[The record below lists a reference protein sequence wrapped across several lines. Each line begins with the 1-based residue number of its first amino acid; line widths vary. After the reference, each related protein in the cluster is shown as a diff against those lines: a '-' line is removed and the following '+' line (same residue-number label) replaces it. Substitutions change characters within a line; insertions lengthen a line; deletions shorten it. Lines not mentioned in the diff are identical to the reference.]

1 MATPSKRFRTKL
13 LVAELFFL
21 GSLIFLIP
29 FKYHV
34 SVLVMLVVHLWLCG
48 YFYYNTIE
56 RVAVQDDHITI
67 EIRNAD
73 LSIPLNRVT
82 AITPTQS
89 TFCNNGVFGFSAVR
103 GMLVTEA
110 GIRINTDMCCKP
122 FWVSDNLSEATKLWK
137 DLVVVF
143 SPGCGAHEFCE
154 IHKELIAAINVAHI
168 TGNPLDTS
176 FAIRDE
182 MNTKNKE
189 VGVQLVDNVDN
200 FYDEF
205 DPKTNDE
212 VMEVKVEDVKLL
224 NC

>member
-56 RVAVQDDHITI
+56 GVAVQDNHITI

-137 DLVVVF
+137 GEFHPVSALLVTEKYQT
-143 SPGCGAHEFCE
+143 PCKIT
-154 IHKELIAAINVAHI
+154 IHSSSTTELTYSTI
-168 TGNPLDTS
+168 
-176 FAIRDE
+176 FARALLS
-182 MNTKNKE
+182 TF
-189 VGVQLVDNVDN
+189 VQTL
-200 FYDEF
+200 
-205 DPKTNDE
+205 
-212 VMEVKVEDVKLL
+212 
-224 NC
+224 